1 MTILLATFV
10 ADELLL
16 SGSTGAG
23 DYDLSSFSSRKVGGA
38 IRLSPFRP
46 IASIKDEENTGYVF
60 SLASASFRYAYYT
73 RSDGFRANSFSLEL
87 NFNF

>member
-1 MTILLATFV
+1 MTILLDTFA

-23 DYDLSSFSSRKVGGA
+23 DYDLTGFSTHKVGAA
-38 IRLSPFRP
+38 IRLSPFGP
-46 IASIKDEENTGYVF
+46 IAGIKDEENTGYVF

-73 RSDGFRANSFSLEL
+73 RSDGFRANSFSV
-87 NFNF
+87 N